1 MGLFGWGLVGN
12 PPWRISMKLLC
23 SPANGKTRL
32 PRGMVGG
39 IVGPPNFGT
48 WNICHMSGAHFPPT
62 IGEVGWSSL
71 FRNKGEPGVHWVS
84 ILMCVRPQWRVCHD
98 SLGCGA
104 SMWLKVWV

>member
-12 PPWRISMKLLC
+12 PPRRISMKLLC

-62 IGEVGWSSL
+62 TGKVGWSSPL
-71 FRNKGEPGVHWVS
+71 QTGVSPGCIGFLS
-84 ILMCVRPQWRVCHD
+84 
-98 SLGCGA
+98 
-104 SMWLKVWV
+104 